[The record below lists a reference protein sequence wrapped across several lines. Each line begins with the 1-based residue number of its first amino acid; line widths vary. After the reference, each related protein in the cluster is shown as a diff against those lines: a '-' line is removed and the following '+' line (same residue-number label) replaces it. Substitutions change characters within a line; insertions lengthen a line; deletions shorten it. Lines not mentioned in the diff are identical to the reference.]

1 MAIKICTKWF
11 QMIQLALSLYL
22 FTALQPAQGDF
33 VVEIE
38 K

>member
-1 MAIKICTKWF
+1 MTIKICTKWF
-11 QMIQLALSLYL
+11 QMFQLALSLYL
-22 FTALQPAQGDF
+22 FRVLQPAQGEF